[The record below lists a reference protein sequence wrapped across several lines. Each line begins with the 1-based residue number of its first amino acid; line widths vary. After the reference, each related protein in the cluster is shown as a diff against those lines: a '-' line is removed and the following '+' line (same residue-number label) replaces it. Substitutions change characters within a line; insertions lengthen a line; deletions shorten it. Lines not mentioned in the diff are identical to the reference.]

1 MVWIPEDGNS
11 LMIQYTNVTDGQ
23 MDRQTRHDS
32 SAQAYIARLSD
43 WPRVVF
49 PADKAAFVPW

>member
-1 MVWIPEDGNS
+1 
-11 LMIQYTNVTDGQ
+11 MIQYTNVTDGQ

-43 WPRVVF
+43 
-49 PADKAAFVPW
+49 